1 MVGQPLYLYRQHRD
15 NTLGA
20 EKGDSLKGAGARIKD
35 GGRAKENYRLMFGQA
50 GCLLA
55 LFHDELDPG
64 QREILSAFT
73 ELPRKS
79 RLGKILLMMRY
90 GFTKNT
96 ALRTIGQMLF
106 MGD

>member
-1 MVGQPLYLYRQHRD
+1 
-15 NTLGA
+15 
-20 EKGDSLKGAGARIKD
+20 
-35 GGRAKENYRLMFGQA
+35 MFGQA

-90 GFTKNT
+90 GFTKIRPSGP
-96 ALRTIGQMLF
+96 LGRCCLWEI
-106 MGD
+106 

>member
-1 MVGQPLYLYRQHRD
+1 MLSDL
-15 NTLGA
+15 
-20 EKGDSLKGAGARIKD
+20 KD